1 MTKVD
6 IDGFDWV
13 HMPGASETVGS
24 IVTLGLETGFTKHFF
39 SDFVIEDNGHWLDQL
54 GRETDLDDRLSFFQS
69 EEKLLGLCKR
79 VAKAYNSIKNSRA
92 VFVDHFNL
100 AQAAF
105 EMVENF
111 QINRSQQTFPISIDN
126 YKYKY
131 AADLKS
137 FPALAPVLHF
147 AFAPWPWELGSEDLK
162 QNCMSVLAGDDPL
175 TAVEICQSLYE
186 LGVDVNEEFLPYF
199 LINDPSFLSV
209 FSEGILRFDLAEEIF
224 TEWHLASEVLE
235 PLDYINF
242 GDVTGFSSTTYNKT
256 NLNPR
261 PKRVMEFFN
270 FHSDTRFIHEVS
282 WLEVLVKLR
291 HAHNTPKR
299 RMQSMTPS
307 LHKKL
312 SQALKGHGKVIMAEQ
327 LNQLVGA
334 DVSLRAR
341 DIGPGEIMVWHRGAA
356 NFRQNIFGLVHE
368 NFVSEGDYQQR
379 GKIHKKRIANINAFS
394 PRMIDED
401 AVFNITSSLA
411 VYLNHKVF
419 HEDQVVSKL
428 TRQLAINSNDFHR
441 IESTLAL
448 VRKILNSNFIDLGK
462 GLFADKSHHFLSRYE
477 RLPRRRAALL
487 QALASPISVPNY
499 ISKLPEEEAAIIEK
513 LAG

>member
-1 MTKVD
+1 
-6 IDGFDWV
+6 
-13 HMPGASETVGS
+13 
-24 IVTLGLETGFTKHFF
+24 
-39 SDFVIEDNGHWLDQL
+39 
-54 GRETDLDDRLSFFQS
+54 
-69 EEKLLGLCKR
+69 
-79 VAKAYNSIKNSRA
+79 
-92 VFVDHFNL
+92 
-100 AQAAF
+100 
-105 EMVENF
+105 
-111 QINRSQQTFPISIDN
+111 
-126 YKYKY
+126 
-131 AADLKS
+131 
-137 FPALAPVLHF
+137 
-147 AFAPWPWELGSEDLK
+147 
-162 QNCMSVLAGDDPL
+162 
-175 TAVEICQSLYE
+175 
-186 LGVDVNEEFLPYF
+186 
-199 LINDPSFLSV
+199 
-209 FSEGILRFDLAEEIF
+209 
-224 TEWHLASEVLE
+224 
-235 PLDYINF
+235 
-242 GDVTGFSSTTYNKT
+242 
-256 NLNPR
+256 
-261 PKRVMEFFN
+261 
-270 FHSDTRFIHEVS
+270 
-282 WLEVLVKLR
+282 
-291 HAHNTPKR
+291 
-299 RMQSMTPS
+299 MTPS
-307 LHKKL
+307 LHKTV
-312 SQALKGHGKVIMAEQ
+312 SSTKGHGKVIMAEQ

-368 NFVSEGDYQQR
+368 DFVSEGDYQQR

-394 PRMIDED
+394 PRMIDEN

-448 VRKILNSNFIDLGK
+448 VRKILHSNFIDLGK